1 MTNKQESAANHTA
14 AIAARI
20 AEVSYDSLD
29 AETVAAV
36 KRLIVDGI
44 AVAIAGSA
52 EEAPRIIAE
61 HVKALG
67 SQPLSTVWGFGFR
80 TVPQS
85 AAFCNAASMHVLDF
99 EPMSSPP
106 THAVSPTLPAAFAL
120 GESIRASGREIVA
133 ACAKGFEMQGRVL
146 LASSH
151 DRGALPFHTPG
162 VVGVMGSVVASS
174 HLLKLDA
181 AQIAHALGIATSR
194 CSGLSAN
201 TGSMVKCTH
210 CGNASSAGVEAAL
223 LAQRGFMANPRI
235 FDAPSGYVAT
245 FFPKHF
251 DYAALLDFGRPYRC
265 VDPGMA
271 LKFYPSKYPTHFA
284 ISAALDARRQI
295 DDVGAIRRV
304 RILTPDIEDADRP
317 QPRSGLE
324 GKFSFQF
331 TAAAA
336 LLDKH
341 VGIGTFCDERRF
353 APDMTR
359 LLECTEVV
367 RNPKVSRDTRNMRV
381 DIEVEMAN
389 GEMVR
394 GVCTA
399 PPGSWGLPVDPE
411 QHRAKIV
418 DCLRVRFD
426 ESRRTKI
433 LGLLDRLE
441 QLSAD
446 EVSALAAA
454 LA

>member
-1 MTNKQESAANHTA
+1 MKNITV
-14 AIAARI
+14 AIAERVA
-20 AEVSYDSLD
+20 ATTYESLD
-29 AETVAAV
+29 RATIDAV
-36 KRLIVDGI
+36 KRLVIDGI
-44 AVAIAGSA
+44 SVAIAGTA
-52 EEAPRIIAE
+52 DDAPRILSAQ
-61 HVKALG
+61 VRALE
-67 SQPLSTVWGFGFR
+67 SRPEATVWGFGFR
-80 TVPQS
+80 TAPQS

-120 GESIRASGREIVA
+120 AEALRAPGRELVA

-151 DRGALPFHTPG
+151 DRGDLPFHTPG
-162 VVGVMGSVVASS
+162 VVGAMGSVVAAS
-174 HLLKLDA
+174 HLLHLDA
-181 AQIAHALGIATSR
+181 TQLTHALGIAASR

-223 LAQRGFMANPRI
+223 LAKRGFIANPRI
-235 FDAPSGYVAT
+235 FDAERGYVAT

-251 DYAALLDFGRPYRC
+251 DADALLAFGRPYRC

-284 ISAALDARRQI
+284 ISAALDARRQLT
-295 DDVGAIRRV
+295 GGSSIRTV

-324 GKFSFQF
+324 GKFSFQY

-336 LLDKH
+336 LLDGR
-341 VGIGTFCDERRF
+341 VGIDTFTDTRRF
-353 APDMTR
+353 AADMVAMLDRTR
-359 LLECTEVV
+359 VI
-367 RNPKVSRDTRNMRV
+367 RNPQVSRDTRNMRLE
-381 DIEVEMAN
+381 IEVETSE
-389 GEMVR
+389 GTIVR
-394 GVCTA
+394 GICTA
-399 PPGSWGLPVDPE
+399 PPGSWGLPVDAAL
-411 QHRAKIV
+411 HRAKIT

-426 ESRRTKI
+426 ESRI
-433 LGLLDRLE
+433 LQLITLVDGLETLSSDRLGE
-441 QLSAD
+441 
-446 EVSALAAA
+446 LATL